1 VNDAS
6 SVNWTPHHEAREA
19 SLAATGARTVGKFPG
34 SLPPTAVNVN
44 GEAPLPVD
52 FGGSP
57 AVDAAGAQYG
67 APLESGG
74 ADAQYSADAQYGATA
89 QYSATAQ
96 YDGRPLLPMM
106 PLDFGGS
113 PPPLSSGGVPHIDS
127 GGSPHVAFSATSI
140 TSGAFAAALA
150 AATAAQPSD
159 VTAAQPLD
167 VTVAQPLEVTVVRGE
182 LLLICGAVGSG
193 KCTLAS

>member
-1 VNDAS
+1 
-6 SVNWTPHHEAREA
+6 
-19 SLAATGARTVGKFPG
+19 
-34 SLPPTAVNVN
+34 VNVN

-96 YDGRPLLPMM
+96 YDGRTLLPMM

-113 PPPLSSGGVPHIDS
+113 PPPLSS

-159 VTAAQPLD
+159 VTVAQPSDITAALPLDVTAAQPLD
-167 VTVAQPLEVTVVRGE
+167 VTAALPLDVTVVRGE

-193 KCTLAS
+193 KLIALDCPPHLRCRGFG